1 MSSPKM
7 ILKTLRGSVRNG
19 SWFPFTDADGFASS
33 DDISLVSDLTVI
45 IIGKMNE
52 YLVLE
57 MGLWPQ

>member
-19 SWFPFTDADGFASS
+19 SWFSLTDADGFTSS